1 MSEESNPLKIIDGFT
16 DSERTAYN
24 TLHRQHREKDD
35 HDRMWHWEVGKEV
48 FAVLQDAKNNNEFYG
63 KKVLERF
70 SIALGYDTPNVLST
84 AAQVY
89 ERWPTKAAFR
99 EVLKMK
105 NEADNRLT
113 WTHLAHLASYK
124 DEKKLMQMAAK
135 ALRKN
140 WTARRLYQ
148 EIQNQCGSTK
158 NAPGQGP
165 PHKVPKAPAD
175 AMTHMTSLCVDLVK
189 QFDNKWFCKGFD
201 LGKELEKLPPDQVT
215 SDLVKQVEQTRK
227 HMRDVQAKLS
237 EAQSKL
243 VESESWLEECLAGGA
258 EITLAE
264 HRKKQ
269 KRAEAKAK
277 RRKRFSNK

>member
-24 TLHRQHREKDD
+24 TLHRQHRDKDD

-48 FAVLQDAKNNNEFYG
+48 FAVLQDAKNNNEHFG

-70 SIALGYDTPNVLST
+70 AIALGYDTSNVLAT

-113 WTHLAHLASYK
+113 WTHLAHLASFK
-124 DEKKLMQMAAK
+124 DEKMLMRMATQ

-140 WTARRLYQ
+140 WTARQLYK
-148 EIQNQCGSTK
+148 EIQNQCGSS
-158 NAPGQGP
+158 NAAGAGP
-165 PHKVPKAPAD
+165 PHKLLKNPAD
-175 AMTHMTSLCVDLVK
+175 AMTHIVTLCGDLVK

-201 LGKELEKLPPDQVT
+201 LGKELEKLPPDKVT
-215 SDLVKQVEQTRK
+215 SDLVKQVEKTRK
-227 HMRDVQAKLS
+227 QMRAVQAKLS
-237 EAQSKL
+237 AAQATL
-243 VESESWLEECLAGGA
+243 VESESWLEECLAGG
-258 EITLAE
+258 EEVTMSE

-269 KRAEAKAK
+269 RAGAKAK
-277 RRKRFSNK
+277 RRRRVGVK